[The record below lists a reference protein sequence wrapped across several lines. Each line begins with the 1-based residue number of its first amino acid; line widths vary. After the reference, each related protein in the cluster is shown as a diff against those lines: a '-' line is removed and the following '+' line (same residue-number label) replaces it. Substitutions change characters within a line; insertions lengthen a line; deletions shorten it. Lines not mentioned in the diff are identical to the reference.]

1 MTPAIVFLNKQKVA
15 FNTHQYEHDVSAA
28 SYALEAADKL
38 SVTPARIFKTL
49 IVNLDQQ
56 SLGVAIL
63 PADAQLS
70 MKKLAL
76 ALGAKKAAMADP
88 QAAQRATGY
97 VLGGVSPFGQKKRL
111 PVCLDESA
119 FNFESI
125 YVSAGRRG
133 LEVELAPEL
142 FAALLASKTA
152 NIRQ

>member
-15 FNTHQYEHDVSAA
+15 FNTHQYEHDASAA

-56 SLGVAIL
+56 ALGVAIL

-142 FAALLASKTA
+142 FASLLASKTA

>member
-1 MTPAIVFLNKQKVA
+1 MTPAIVFLNNQNVA

-56 SLGVAIL
+56 ALGVAIL